1 MAKKDKKAKKK
12 VDRQSKLK
20 KQKLQLRH
28 FPSAQRFSF
37 FLLSIILVLYSLIT
51 AKLFLYPIALAVL
64 IAYLIFPVAN
74 WLEKHNLP
82 RIIAILISE
91 IILLLIITGAGLFIY
106 KKVGT
111 FVGDF
116 PEFRAKAL
124 SNIDGFESRL
134 GELFGIADLS
144 LAGILRSRVAGLF
157 DAGSNFFKNALTA
170 TTGTIFRIGILP
182 VFIFL
187 FLYYRTKFAWFILK
201 LVPDDQRM
209 VAIDTLRGV
218 SKVAS
223 RYMGGVFIVVVI
235 LAVVNSSAFILIGL
249 KYAMVFGVIAAI
261 WNFIPYFGTIIGFSF
276 PFAFAALTG
285 DSPNM
290 AFKVLV
296 IFLSVQFLENYILT
310 PNIVGNIVKL
320 NPFII
325 ILGLIAGALV
335 WGLPGMFVVIPA
347 LAVVRVIC
355 EHNRSLQPYVYLLGT
370 TGASKHAIT
379 AEKIKRF
386 LHLIRKK

>member
-1 MAKKDKKAKKK
+1 MVKKAKKK
-12 VDRQSKLK
+12 DK
-20 KQKLQLRH
+20 KKTSREGPRLQLKH

-37 FLLSIILVLYSLIT
+37 FLLSIILVLYSLIA

-64 IAYLIFPVAN
+64 FAYLIFPVTN
-74 WLEKHNLP
+74 WLEKHKLP

-91 IILLLIITGAGLFIY
+91 ILLLLIITGAGLFIY

-116 PEFRAKAL
+116 PSFRAKAL
-124 SNIDGFESRL
+124 SNIDGFESWL
-134 GELFGIADLS
+134 GQLFGIADLS
-144 LAGILRSRVAGLF
+144 LTGLLRTRVAGLF
-157 DAGSNFFKNALTA
+157 DAGSNFFSNALTA

-223 RYMGGVFIVVVI
+223 RYMGGVFIVVII
-235 LAVVNSSAFILIGL
+235 LAIVNTTAFILIGL

-261 WNFIPYFGTIIGFSF
+261 WVFIPYFGSIIGFFF
-276 PFAFAALTG
+276 PFVFAALTG

-290 AFKVLV
+290 ALKVVV
-296 IFLSVQFLENYILT
+296 IFLSVHFLENYILT
-310 PNIVGNIVKL
+310 PNIVGNYVKL

-335 WGLPGMFVVIPA
+335 WGMPGMFVVIPA
-347 LAVVRVIC
+347 LAVIRVIC
-355 EHNRSLQPYVYLLGT
+355 EHNRTLQPYVYLLGT
-370 TGASKHAIT
+370 TGAGKHAIT

-386 LHLIRKK
+386 LRLIKKK